1 MICLFNKQPGIPNV
15 EQMSLNERWI
25 KAVYYQG
32 LNLRRL
38 FTTFLFSLSHAEGSL
53 SLKCSSVSK
62 YVGALKR

>member
-1 MICLFNKQPGIPNV
+1 MICLFNKQPGILNV

-53 SLKCSSVSK
+53 S
-62 YVGALKR
+62 